1 MNALTLDVAGAVQL
15 AAPTQPPLVGRDQG
29 AYPPIADYGLL
40 SDCHSA
46 ALVSRDGSIDWCCFR
61 RFDARPAFSRLLD
74 WANGGYFRIAPTGS
88 YTVTRRYLPATNVLE
103 TRFVTPSGA
112 LTVVDC
118 LAVRRGAAAGDA
130 AQTRSHHQLLRL
142 VRCEVGQVEVAVEFA
157 PRFDYG
163 LTTPRLELLGDDLGV
178 VYGGADALVL
188 QSELPLTQTEVCGCG
203 GTARLHA
210 GDQAFL
216 ALTYQLPHQIQVH
229 RLSRDE
235 VTARIN
241 RTVGFWRDW
250 SARCTYYGAYRE
262 QVLRS
267 ALVLKGLTNAP
278 TGAIVAAPT
287 TSLPE
292 AVGGVRNWDYRYSW
306 LRDAAMNLYALF
318 ALGYTEEAH
327 AFMGWL
333 ERTTAGRAEDLQ
345 PMYGVG
351 GERLL
356 PEIQLDTL
364 DGYRGSRPVRVGNA
378 AAGQF
383 QLDVYGY
390 LLDTAWLYHRHGGP
404 ITPTFWRLLSGAVDV
419 VAHRWTE
426 PDEGIWEVRGG
437 PRHFVASKVMAWVAA
452 DRAIRLAR
460 TLGLPADLDRWA
472 ALWRA
477 IRRRVE
483 QAGVDPATGA
493 FTQAFG
499 SRALDASNL
508 LLPLVRFLPPDDQR
522 IRATVERTARELA
535 PHGLVHR
542 YLGAD
547 DGLPDGEAS
556 FVICSF
562 WLVDNLALAGQTE
575 QARALF
581 ERLLSYANDVG
592 LLAEEI
598 DPASR
603 QLLGNF
609 PQAFS
614 HVGLISAAIN
624 LEHGRRTHHLAA
636 SS

>member
-1 MNALTLDVAGAVQL
+1 MTASTLEVPGAVQL
-15 AAPTQPPLVGRDQG
+15 VASTRPALAGPDQR
-29 AYPPIADYGLL
+29 AYPPIGDYALL

-46 ALVSRDGSIDWCCFR
+46 ALVSRDGSIDWCCFH
-61 RFDARPAFSRLLD
+61 RFDARPVFSRLLD
-74 WANGGYFRIAPTGS
+74 WTGGGHFRVAPTGP
-88 YTVTRRYLPATNVLE
+88 YTVSRHYLPDTNVLE
-103 TRFVTPSGA
+103 TRYVTPSGV

-118 LAVRRGAAAGDA
+118 LAIRRGAAAGDA

-142 VRCEVGQVEVAVEFA
+142 VRCEAGQVEVRVEFA

-163 LTTPRLELLGDDLGV
+163 LTTPRLELHGDDLGV

-188 QSELPLTQTEVCGCG
+188 QSELTLVQTELCGCG
-203 GTARLHA
+203 ATATLRA

-216 ALTYQLPHQIQVH
+216 ALTHQLPHQVQVH

-235 VTARIN
+235 VVARID

-250 SARCTYYGAYRE
+250 SARCTYQGPYRE

-292 AVGGVRNWDYRYSW
+292 QLGGMRNWDYRYSW

-318 ALGYTEEAH
+318 TLGYTDEAH

-345 PMYGVG
+345 LMYGVG

-356 PEIQLDTL
+356 PEIQLDSL
-364 DGYRGSRPVRVGNA
+364 DGYRGSRPVRIGNA
-378 AAGQF
+378 AADQF

-404 ITPTFWRLLSGAVDV
+404 ITPVFWRLLAGAVEV
-419 VAHRWTE
+419 VARRWTE
-426 PDEGIWEVRGG
+426 PDDGIWEVRGG
-437 PRHFVASKVMAWVAA
+437 RRHFVSSKVMAWVAV

-460 TLGLPADLDRWA
+460 AHSLPADLDRWT
-472 ALWRA
+472 ALRRA

-493 FTQAFG
+493 FTQAIG
-499 SRALDASNL
+499 SPALDAANL
-508 LLPLVRFLPPDDQR
+508 LLPLVRFLPPEDPR

-547 DGLPDGEAS
+547 DGLPGGEAS

-562 WLVDNLALAGQTE
+562 WLVDNLALAGQTDH
-575 QARALF
+575 ATALF
-581 ERLLSYANDVG
+581 ERLLGHANDLG

-598 DPASR
+598 DPASG

-624 LEHGRRTHHLAA
+624 LQRGHRTPHRAA
-636 SS
+636 SG